1 MSFGI
6 QHIWEASKNPFIYLN
21 KSAGPQVQVEINY
34 IQLYYEHSKACSKL
48 KKKRKKRVGDNR
60 KGGNILK
67 TNLGKNNFEI
77 LVYF

>member
-34 IQLYYEHSKACSKL
+34 IRLYYEHSKACSKL
-48 KKKRKKRVGDNR
+48 KKKRKKEWEIIE
-60 KGGNILK
+60 KETLK
-67 TNLGKNNFEI
+67 LCHVCVFLSEI
-77 LVYF
+77 G